1 MTGRR
6 AFVDESHVAATA
18 HYLLAAVIVSEASAE
33 ALSAAT
39 APVRRRGRAPF
50 HWYHELDVS
59 RTAMIHH
66 IAASSDLQVVVISR
80 PVAPGRHERAR
91 ARCMESLLAQLQS
104 LDPPVRH
111 VVFESRTQVLDKR
124 DAARIEGM
132 RSSLRFLPVLRFSSE
147 TKEQPLLWL
156 ADAVAGAE
164 SAHIQGDSRY
174 VDLLEERLIRVRIP
188 GVL

>member
-6 AFVDESHVAATA
+6 AFVDESQVAATA
-18 HYLLAAVIVSEASAE
+18 HYLLAAVIVTEANTE
-33 ALSAAT
+33 ALGAAT
-39 APVRRRGRAPF
+39 AAVRRRSRSPF
-50 HWYHELDVS
+50 HWYHELGVS
-59 RTAMIHH
+59 RTAMIGH
-66 IAASSDLQVVVISR
+66 IAASTDLQVVVISR

-91 ARCMESLLAQLQS
+91 ARCMEPLLAQLQS
-104 LDPPVRH
+104 LDPLVHH

-132 RSSLRFLPVLRFSSE
+132 RSSLRFLPVLRFSFE

-174 VDLLEERLIRVRIP
+174 VDLLEERLIRVQVP